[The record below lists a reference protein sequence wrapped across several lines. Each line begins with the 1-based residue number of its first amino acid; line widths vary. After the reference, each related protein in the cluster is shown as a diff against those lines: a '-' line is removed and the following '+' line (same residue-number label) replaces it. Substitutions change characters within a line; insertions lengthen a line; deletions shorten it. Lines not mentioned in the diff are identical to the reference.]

1 MPDPIGAHVDHNDEE
16 DDDNDE
22 VDENDIHQHIQ
33 AEDNENNLWW
43 NFNCFVIVQ
52 NNFAK

>member
-33 AEDNENNLWW
+33 AEDNENNL
-43 NFNCFVIVQ
+43 
-52 NNFAK
+52 

>member
-1 MPDPIGAHVDHNDEE
+1 MPDPIGAHVDHNDE

-33 AEDNENNLWW
+33 AEDNENNL
-43 NFNCFVIVQ
+43 
-52 NNFAK
+52 